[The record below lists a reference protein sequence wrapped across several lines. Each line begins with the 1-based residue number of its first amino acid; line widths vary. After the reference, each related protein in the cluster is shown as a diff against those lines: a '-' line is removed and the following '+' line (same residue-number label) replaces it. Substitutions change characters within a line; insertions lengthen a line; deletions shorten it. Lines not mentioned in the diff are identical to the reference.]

1 MVTVHGARDDRQ
13 TMWTSR
19 GDNSDW
25 IEDKLFCNLSIRQ
38 LDYVYDNG
46 DSGRIYNPDANGITM
61 EAIALL
67 DSLAKNRLELLDVR
81 SY

>member
-1 MVTVHGARDDRQ
+1 MVTVHGARDDHQ

-19 GDNSDW
+19 GDSSDW
-25 IEDKLFCNLSIRQ
+25 IDDDLFRNLSIRQ

-46 DSGRIYNPDANGITM
+46 DSARIYNPNANGITM

-67 DSLAKNRLELLDVR
+67 DSLARNRLELFDVR
-81 SY
+81 SD

>member
-1 MVTVHGARDDRQ
+1 
-13 TMWTSR
+13 MWTSR

-46 DSGRIYNPDANGITM
+46 DSARIYNPDANGITM

-67 DSLAKNRLELLDVR
+67 ESLAKNRLELFDVR